1 MLVFDLQTKNPN
13 YPALDT
19 GTPEV
24 VARYL
29 ASRNFTG
36 AAEAVRN
43 IEPLGIGS
51 RNRIFRVTTT
61 ERSFVLKQ
69 FRTWSVGDRPAPS
82 PEERF
87 RAETQFYRSARIA
100 YCARSALPEVLHH
113 DAQAGCILFEDAG
126 KALPLSGRAI
136 TPSAAAALGW
146 FLVSLHQHSRSV
158 PSCAHYRNEQIVGW
172 QMGRL
177 FSVAPHQGRGVW
189 LARWRERSA
198 DVRFALEDALAA
210 LEHGG
215 TSLVHGDYTPANW
228 VQNGHGPRVVDG
240 EFSFFGPPEY
250 DAGAYLAGLILEAAP
265 RDTMRAAVEVIVL
278 FPLHAP
284 PGRRLCRRARV
295 PRASGLQLRARR
307 RCEAFARSLRPRG
320 APASADGGGGP
331 GARGADSERLNRTRP
346 RPAGRSGTPARA
358 RVAATPMRWVSLR

>member
-1 MLVFDLQTKNPN
+1 MPVFDLQTKNPN

-36 AAEAVRN
+36 VAEAVLA
-43 IEPLGIGS
+43 IEPLGGRA

-69 FRTWSVGDRPAPS
+69 FRAWPVGNRPVPS
-82 PEERF
+82 AEERF

-100 YCARSALPEVLHH
+100 DCARTALPEVLHQ

-126 KALPLSGRAI
+126 EALPLSGRAI
-136 TPSAAAALGW
+136 SSTTATALGW
-146 FLVSLHQHSRSV
+146 FLVSLHHHSRSV
-158 PSCAHYRNEQIVGW
+158 PACAHYRNEQVVGW
-172 QMGRL
+172 QMARL
-177 FSVAPHQGRGVW
+177 FSCAPEKGRGVW
-189 LARWRERSA
+189 LARWRERGA

-210 LEHGG
+210 LERGG

-250 DAGAYLAGLILEAAP
+250 DAGAYLAGLILEAVP
-265 RDTMRAAVEVIVL
+265 RETLRAAVDVISRGCFRYDARLVAAFAGVHVCDGL
-278 FPLHAP
+278 QAVSRGSVGDSARLRGSPAAAAL
-284 PGRRLCRRARV
+284 RRLQSAVERRSLEPLV
-295 PRASGLQLRARR
+295 PRS
-307 RCEAFARSLRPRG
+307 
-320 APASADGGGGP
+320 
-331 GARGADSERLNRTRP
+331 
-346 RPAGRSGTPARA
+346 
-358 RVAATPMRWVSLR
+358 